1 MYDASIL
8 ERLNHLDYAGIVT
21 GADAVGQ
28 VGSITSGSLMKLY
41 LRIVNG
47 VITEAKF
54 KAFGGVFVL
63 VACDILCEFLTNATI
78 ETALTIKSDDIIS
91 ALPGLPED
99 KLYMAVLAQ
108 SLVSDAFDD
117 YYKKLAKAKLNEK
130 K

>member
-8 ERLNHLDYAGIVT
+8 ERLKTLNYAGIVT
-21 GADAVGQ
+21 NADAVGQ
-28 VGSITSGSLMKLY
+28 VGSIATGCLMKLY
-41 LRIVNG
+41 LRIDNG

-63 VACDILCEFLTNATI
+63 VACDILCEFLTNSSI
-78 ETALTIKSDDIIS
+78 ETALSIKSDDIVA

-108 SLVSDAFDD
+108 SVVSDAFDV

>member
-1 MYDASIL
+1 MYDATIL
-8 ERLNHLDYAGIVT
+8 ERLKNLEYAGIVT

-28 VGSITSGSLMKLY
+28 VGSIATGSLMKLY
-41 LRIVNG
+41 LRIDNG

-54 KAFGGVFVL
+54 KALGGVFVL
-63 VACDILCEFLTNATI
+63 VACVILCEFLTNASI
-78 ETALTIKSDDIIS
+78 ETALTIKSDDIVS

-108 SLVSDAFDD
+108 SLVGDAFDD